1 MFINKYDY
9 ETMKDKLQIKQNTLD
24 MMKKQ
29 LRRTED
35 SMRYWRNRYNECE
48 KKYFS
53 LLDVVDKKEDE

>member
-29 LRRTED
+29 LRRIED
-35 SMRYWRNRYNECE
+35 SMRYWRNRYNEC
-48 KKYFS
+48 
-53 LLDVVDKKEDE
+53 